1 MFEDE
6 EGEAI
11 LPFPCVSGFVLDSM
25 HLLGGGVFKDFIK
38 HLATAV
44 TWKFDKNEPDL
55 QFGARYT
62 DTKIFKMLE
71 EKIVWMNKF
80 RFPEQ
85 ARSLR

>member
-6 EGEAI
+6 EGETI
-11 LPFPCVSGFVLDSM
+11 LPFPCVSAFVLDSM

-38 HLATAV
+38 SLATAV
-44 TWKFDKNEPDL
+44 TWKFDPNEPNL

-62 DTKIFKMLE
+62 DTKILTVLE